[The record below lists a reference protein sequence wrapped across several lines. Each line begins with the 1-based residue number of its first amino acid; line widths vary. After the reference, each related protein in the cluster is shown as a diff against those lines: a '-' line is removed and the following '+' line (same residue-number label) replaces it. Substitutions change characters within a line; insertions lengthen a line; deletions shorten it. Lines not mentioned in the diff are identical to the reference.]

1 MNMVP
6 RDIGWIEVICGSM
19 FSGKTEELL
28 RRIRRAQYA
37 KQRVQ
42 LFKPAVDDRY
52 HETDVVSHEGRSLPS
67 IPVHHAREILD
78 KVDARTRVVGIDEAQ
93 FFDESLVEV
102 CEEMANR
109 GLRVIVAG
117 LDQDYRGKPFS
128 PIPELMAV
136 AEYVTKNLAICVV
149 CGNPANRSQRI
160 SGGGDRVEVGGG
172 DRYEARCR
180 RCFHPEGEPDQTEL
194 FIEKG

>member
-1 MNMVP
+1 MDMVP
-6 RDIGWIEVICGSM
+6 RDVGWIEVICGSM
-19 FSGKTEELL
+19 FSGKTETLL

-37 KQRVQ
+37 RQRIQV
-42 LFKPAVDDRY
+42 FKPTIDSRY
-52 HETDVVSHEGRSLPS
+52 HPEDVVTHEGRSVPS
-67 IPVHHAREILD
+67 QPVDRASQILEL
-78 KVDARTRVVGIDEAQ
+78 VDARTRVVAIDEAQ
-93 FFDESLVEV
+93 FFGDDLVST

-109 GLRVIVAG
+109 GLRVIVAA
-117 LDQDYRGKPFS
+117 LDQDYRGQPFGS
-128 PIPELMAV
+128 VPKLMAV

-160 SGGGDRVEVGGG
+160 SGGSTQVELGAT

-194 FIEKG
+194 FGEG